1 MGDLRESEDTKA
13 KLLIELLEF
22 CTGSLI
28 TLAQDTAHGTATFR
42 TRYLGH
48 TYTAIE
54 RALVKVVN
62 YLPLVSGSIRYRR
75 LFLSAIC
82 CFWVQHG
89 ISFHS
94 DVNDRQMYVSC

>member
-1 MGDLRESEDTKA
+1 MGDLGESEDTKA
-13 KLLIELLEF
+13 KLLVELLEF

-28 TLAQDTAHGTATFR
+28 ALAQDTAHSTATLR
-42 TRYLGH
+42 TRYLGN

-62 YLPLVSGSIRYRR
+62 YLLLVSGSILYQQ
-75 LFLSAIC
+75 LFPYAVC